1 MSDTNDPRPLTSA
14 FESPTYGE
22 DSSFHVDQPVGS
34 MSISPCGRDVVLA
47 SKEGL
52 HVIDLDSPYSPPRY
66 LPHHTP
72 WEVADVQWSP
82 FAARDYWVVS
92 TSNQKALVWNLAM
105 QSYQNSIEHVL
116 HAHTR
121 AITDINF
128 SAHHPDI
135 LATCAV
141 DSFVHCWD
149 LRVTS
154 RPAISFSDWFA
165 GATQVKWNRQNPNV
179 IASSHDKFLR
189 IWDKRM
195 GAYPIRSIEAH
206 DTKIY
211 GVDWNRVRPG
221 ALATCSL
228 DKTIKFWDY
237 TVEDDV
243 PEKVIKTPFPVWRAR
258 NTPFGWGVLAMPQRG
273 NSDLH
278 LYSRRAEEGADFDGN
293 LPPVHSFPGHK
304 GQVKEFLWRA
314 RGDVVDGI
322 DNREFQL
329 VSWGTDKELRLHRVD
344 PDVLQRVGY
353 EKGKSFISNLNITRK
368 GAVYRSFRD
377 ENVGVEIEEDGA
389 MSPAFDAPAP
399 PPSRGAGM
407 NTISIPYAPAWIQG
421 GNTDSRIG
429 MKGKAGA
436 RADTNPIAWM
446 RGVKISGWDIETLGD
461 EITHVG
467 EKFTKVAFE
476 SVDIRRRKVT
486 ISLHGPWAADGA
498 SLFIR
503 VDIKFPPDYP
513 RDSVPTFSV
522 QKTAAV
528 SDQLTEKIIA
538 ELQTIA
544 QTYLS
549 HKRGCLE
556 GVVRYLLGESN
567 LEESIAWIL
576 GETAETIKSPTNG
589 HVGGDESSDEDEVGL
604 SQSQDLAMSSE
615 LIRPVNANVMV
626 PRARECG
633 AIWTRD
639 GRLVCF
645 FPAKK
650 DKSAYSLENLGFKEM
665 TRLSRTDNLFER
677 FGRFETS
684 SPGPRIT
691 GTIASTD
698 DGASDYSDDSEAE
711 TSSSSGSSGILS
723 GLQHRFPTT
732 QTWRSA
738 GSLGFYRPRS
748 TDNSQRSTAGGMT
761 SGSFD
766 APQNSISIHDL
777 SDLLPAKRELASEY
791 RICGEVVDVCAHN
804 AAVALDHGYDELART
819 WGLVKL
825 ILNQT
830 KSSWSSRS
838 KDTRGSQIRR
848 KDSATELNADV
859 FHPDQA
865 PRNTTGVVQWG
876 NHPFGA
882 QWLIPALFTHFE
894 QIGDIQMVAMLSC
907 VLYEPDQQTPQMGE
921 TSPKPE
927 DNVFSPDCLHEITPG
942 PNKSRAVTPLNS
954 TPKDNYTTPV
964 TQSSG
969 RSSLEVW
976 PPGTTPPYSTG
987 TTPPPVSRALGIE
1000 RRAGTQSTSLA
1011 ASPDQQTQTRSGHG
1025 FGSALASSLS
1035 KSFTFAP
1042 SSASPPASGIS
1053 KRRQNQSEGIH
1064 QTGGSGAWTPSHS
1077 AKPSSAKAYHP
1088 TPTVTSTSQTH
1099 SDTESERLMA
1109 KAPRKVQVTLKNKN
1123 AFESPSKTQNL
1134 LLDPKKDQLYRSYRM
1149 AYAQRLSIWGLPV
1162 QRSEMLKI
1170 GDIIKHPNRALAPHQ
1185 NLNHPDDSLPTSNF
1199 ARRSSAEASTEEMKK
1214 GLEIRRHCTN
1224 CGVQQL
1230 SIFTIQDAANA
1241 TAPSIFDAQTK
1252 TSAPPIFCSK
1262 CKPRRPLPLKLPCV
1276 ICCEVVD
1283 GMLTPCLGCGHVCC
1297 FTCYRA
1303 WLSAISSDS
1312 DSSSSQRDDDRGL
1325 DLTEVEF
1332 CPTGCGC
1339 KCANLAMTALSA
1351 SWTQT
1356 QNQTPSPPSILGT
1369 DNSSSGNG
1377 TGFGLGIASPQM
1389 RRSEGSSK
1397 SIDGL
1402 VHTNP
1407 NPGHAEADLDK
1418 WGVSPFASL
1427 ARGLGGGLSR
1437 GLRGKDDRDT
1447 NDNQDSDKDR
1457 DKDKDNDRRKL
1468 RTVSA
1473 FVSKRSS
1480 LNQVLS

>member
-1 MSDTNDPRPLTSA
+1 MSDSNDPRPLTSA

-52 HVIDLDSPYSPPRY
+52 HIIDLDSPYSPPRY

-116 HAHTR
+116 HGHTR

-141 DSFVHCWD
+141 DSFIHCWD
-149 LRVTS
+149 LRAAS
-154 RPAISFSDWFA
+154 RPVISFSDWFA

-206 DTKIY
+206 NTKIY

-221 ALATCSL
+221 ALTTCSL

-258 NTPFGWGVLAMPQRG
+258 NTPFGWGTLAMPQRG

-278 LYSRRAEEGADFDGN
+278 LYSRRATESTDPDGH

-314 RGDVVDGI
+314 RGDVIDGI
-322 DNREFQL
+322 DHREFQL

-344 PDVLQRVGY
+344 PDVLQRVGF

-368 GAVYRSFRD
+368 GALYRSYRD
-377 ENVGVEIEEDGA
+377 ESVNLDYDDEGPL
-389 MSPAFDAPAP
+389 SPAFERP
-399 PPSRGAGM
+399 PPASSQGAGI
-407 NTISIPYAPAWIQG
+407 NTISLPYAPAWIQG
-421 GNTDSRIG
+421 GSTDARLG
-429 MKGKAGA
+429 MQNKSGL

-476 SVDIRRRKVT
+476 SVDIRRRKAT
-486 ISLHGPWAADGA
+486 ISLHGPWATDGA

-513 RDSVPTFSV
+513 RDSVPSFVV
-522 QKTAAV
+522 QKTSAV
-528 SDQLTEKIIA
+528 TEQLAGKILA

-544 QTYLS
+544 ETYLS

-576 GETAETIKSPTNG
+576 GETAETVKSPTNG
-589 HVGGDESSDEDEVGL
+589 HAAGDESSDEDEVGL

-633 AIWTRD
+633 AVWAKD

-645 FPAKK
+645 FPTQK

-665 TRLSRTDNLFER
+665 TRLSRSDVVFER

-684 SPGPRIT
+684 SPGPRPT

-698 DGASDYSDDSEAE
+698 DGASEYSDDSEAE

-738 GSLGFYRPRS
+738 GSLGIYRPRS

-761 SGSFD
+761 TRSSD
-766 APQNSISIHDL
+766 MPQNVIAIHDL
-777 SDLLPAKRELASEY
+777 SDLLPAKRELASRY
-791 RICGEVVDVCAHN
+791 RICGKVVDVCAHN
-804 AAVALDHGYDELART
+804 AAVALELGYHELARI
-819 WGLVKL
+819 WGLVQL
-825 ILNQT
+825 ILHENG
-830 KSSWSSRS
+830 SSRPS
-838 KDTRGSQIRR
+838 PAQSVKTKFSHIQR
-848 KDSATELNADV
+848 KDSAIDLRHDTLHGDS
-859 FHPDQA
+859 FSQ
-865 PRNTTGVVQWG
+865 NTKGIIQWG
-876 NHPFGA
+876 NHPFGGH
-882 QWLIPALFTHFE
+882 WLIPALFTYFE
-894 QIGDIQMVAMLSC
+894 QIGDLQMVAMLSC
-907 VLYEPDQQTPQMGE
+907 VLYEPNLERIPPQEKPPKREDRDSFSLEFYDTPATE
-921 TSPKPE
+921 AT
-927 DNVFSPDCLHEITPG
+927 
-942 PNKSRAVTPLNS
+942 KSQAITPLNS
-954 TPKDNYTTPV
+954 TPKDSHATPA
-964 TQSSG
+964 TQSSN
-969 RSSLEVW
+969 RSSLELW
-976 PPGTTPPYSTG
+976 RSGTTPPFSTG
-987 TTPPPVSRALGIE
+987 TTPPLLSRTGALNVE
-1000 RRAGTQSTSLA
+1000 KRAVTQNPSLA
-1011 ASPDQQTQTRSGHG
+1011 ASPDHQTQTRSGSG
-1025 FGSALASSLS
+1025 FGSVLASSLS
-1035 KSFTFAP
+1035 RSFTFAP
-1042 SSASPPASGIS
+1042 SSASPPASEFH
-1053 KRRQNQSEGIH
+1053 KKKQTPSESPR
-1064 QTGGSGAWTPSHS
+1064 TAGSGGVWGMSGFA
-1077 AKPSSAKAYHP
+1077 AKPASAIPDYL
-1088 TPTVTSTSQTH
+1088 TTSTALTSQTY
-1099 SDTESERLMA
+1099 SDTESER
-1109 KAPRKVQVTLKNKN
+1109 PRIQKTSRKIRVALKNKG
-1123 AFESPSKTQNL
+1123 AFDSNKTTKNL
-1134 LLDPKKDQLYRSYRM
+1134 FIDPRKDQIYRSYRM
-1149 AYAQRLSIWGLPV
+1149 AYAHLLSIWGFPV

-1170 GDIIKHPNRALAPHQ
+1170 GDMAVQPHDTHSRHRTLS
-1185 NLNHPDDSLPTSNF
+1185 NAEDSFSLSSF
-1199 ARRSSAEASTEEMKK
+1199 ARRGSAGTSSGEDSK
-1214 GLEIRRHCTN
+1214 GLGIQRHCIS
-1224 CGVQQL
+1224 CGHAQQL
-1230 SIFTIQDAANA
+1230 SIFAIQDVVDAAVAASTGISKGSA
-1241 TAPSIFDAQTK
+1241 TSIICPNCTP
-1252 TSAPPIFCSK
+1252 T
-1262 CKPRRPLPLKLPCV
+1262 RLLPLKIPCI
-1276 ICCEVVD
+1276 ICREVVD
-1283 GMLTPCLGCGHVCC
+1283 GMLTPCLGCGHVSC
-1297 FTCYRA
+1297 FNCYRD
-1303 WLSAISSDS
+1303 WLSAIIPDPNQGDDS
-1312 DSSSSQRDDDRGL
+1312 DLELESQ
-1325 DLTEVEF
+1325 F
-1332 CPTGCGC
+1332 CPSGCGC
-1339 KCANLAMTALSA
+1339 KCADHTMTDMAAPWS
-1351 SWTQT
+1351 QP
-1356 QNQTPSPPSILGT
+1356 PSPVLGS
-1369 DNSSSGNG
+1369 DSSVYR
-1377 TGFGLGIASPQM
+1377 PQTK
-1389 RRSEGSSK
+1389 RSEGSR
-1397 SIDGL
+1397 SIDFPI
-1402 VHTNP
+1402 H
-1407 NPGHAEADLDK
+1407 PGPVEDDADH
-1418 WGVSPFASL
+1418 WNASPFASL

-1437 GLRGKDDRDT
+1437 GLRGKE
-1447 NDNQDSDKDR
+1447 DK
-1457 DKDKDNDRRKL
+1457 KKAKTPN
-1468 RTVSA
+1468 SA
-1473 FVSKRSS
+1473 FVPKKSS
-1480 LNQVLS
+1480 MNQVLSEY

>member
-1 MSDTNDPRPLTSA
+1 MSDSNDPKPLASA
-14 FESPTYGE
+14 YDSPTFGE

-105 QSYQNSIEHVL
+105 RSYQNSIEHVL

-149 LRVTS
+149 LRAAS

-165 GATQVKWNRQNPNV
+165 GATQVKWNRQNSNV
-179 IASSHDKFLR
+179 IASSHDRFLR

-278 LYSRRAEEGADFDGN
+278 LYSRRAVEGVDPDGH

-314 RGDVVDGI
+314 RGDVVDGV
-322 DNREFQL
+322 DHREFQL
-329 VSWGTDKELRLHRVD
+329 VSWGTDKELRLHRVES
-344 PDVLQRVGY
+344 DVLQRVGY
-353 EKGKSFISNLNITRK
+353 EKGRSFISNLNITRK

-377 ENVGVEIEEDGA
+377 DTVGLEIEEDSA
-389 MSPAFDAPAP
+389 MSPLFETSV
-399 PPSRGAGM
+399 PPSSHGAGM

-421 GNTDSRIG
+421 GNADSRIG
-429 MKGKAGA
+429 MKSRSGL

-476 SVDIRRRKVT
+476 SVDIRRRKAT
-486 ISLHGPWAADGA
+486 ISLHGPWGTDGA

-513 RDSVPTFSV
+513 RDAVPTFSV
-522 QKTAAV
+522 QKTTAV
-528 SDQLTEKIIA
+528 SDQLASKIIA
-538 ELQTIA
+538 ELQTISE
-544 QTYLS
+544 TYLS
-549 HKRGCLE
+549 YKRGCLE
-556 GVVRYLLGESN
+556 GVVRYLLGESS

-589 HVGGDESSDEDEVGL
+589 HDGGDESSDEDEVGL

-633 AIWTRD
+633 AVWGND

-645 FPAKK
+645 FPTKK

-665 TRLSRTDNLFER
+665 TRLSRSDNLFER

-698 DGASDYSDDSEAE
+698 DGASEYSDDSEAE

-723 GLQHRFPTT
+723 GLQHRFPTP

-738 GSLGFYRPRS
+738 GSLGLYRPRS
-748 TDNSQRSTAGGMT
+748 TDNSQRSTVGGMT
-761 SGSFD
+761 SRSSD
-766 APQNSISIHDL
+766 APQNVISIHDL
-777 SDLLPAKRELASEY
+777 SGILPAKRELASRY
-791 RICGEVVDVCAHN
+791 RICGKVVDVCAHN
-804 AAVALDHGYDELART
+804 AAVALDHGHYELARI

-825 ILNQT
+825 ILDQT
-830 KSSWSSRS
+830 KSSRPSPVRNSLSMSSNI
-838 KDTRGSQIRR
+838 QR
-848 KDSATELNADV
+848 KDRTINLTYDAFHLNKT
-859 FHPDQA
+859 PQ
-865 PRNTTGVVQWG
+865 NTISVVEWG
-876 NHPFGA
+876 NHPFGGR
-882 QWLIPALFTHFE
+882 WLIPALFAHFE
-894 QIGDIQMVAMLSC
+894 QVGDIQMVAMLSC
-907 VLYEPDQQTPQMGE
+907 VLYEPNLERTPLMGE
-921 TSPKPE
+921 LSPEQADHEFFPLDIHKNATS
-927 DNVFSPDCLHEITPG
+927 DA
-942 PNKSRAVTPLNS
+942 NKSQAVTPLNS
-954 TPKDNYTTPV
+954 MPKDSQTAPGA
-964 TQSSG
+964 QSSG
-969 RSSLEVW
+969 RSSLELW
-976 PPGTTPPYSTG
+976 RAGSSPSYSAGTTPPLR
-987 TTPPPVSRALGIE
+987 SRTSGLGIE
-1000 RRAGTQSTSLA
+1000 GRAVTQHSSLA
-1011 ASPDQQTQTRSGHG
+1011 ASPDLQAQPRNGSGL
-1025 FGSALASSLS
+1025 GSAFASSLTR
-1035 KSFTFAP
+1035 SFNTFAP
-1042 SSASPPASGIS
+1042 SSASPPAGEIL
-1053 KRRQNQSEGIH
+1053 RRKHAQVESPR
-1064 QTGGSGAWTPSHS
+1064 TAVGSGTWTP
-1077 AKPSSAKAYHP
+1077 
-1088 TPTVTSTSQTH
+1088 TNTTSRLASTNNDHLTAAVMSCSQTH
-1099 SDTESERLMA
+1099 SETESERPTPKNA
-1109 KAPRKVQVTLKNKN
+1109 KSMKNVRVTLKSKGAFDSDN
-1123 AFESPSKTQNL
+1123 ATQAL
-1134 LLDPKKDQLYRSYRM
+1134 FLDPKKDRLYRSYRI
-1149 AYAQRLSIWGLPV
+1149 AYAHLLSVWGLPI
-1162 QRSEMLKI
+1162 QRSEILKI
-1170 GDIIKHPNRALAPHQ
+1170 GDLEQPSH
-1185 NLNHPDDSLPTSNF
+1185 
-1199 ARRSSAEASTEEMKK
+1199 ARTCEARSSSLKGSFSLSSPIRTTSPETSTDKDSK
-1214 GLEIRRHCTN
+1214 GLGIQQHCIS
-1224 CGVQQL
+1224 CGAPQL
-1230 SIFTIQDAANA
+1230 SIFAIRTIVDDAV
-1241 TAPSIFDAQTK
+1241 TAKNGKTK
-1252 TSAPPIFCSK
+1252 GETISMTCPK
-1262 CKPRRPLPLKLPCV
+1262 CKPTRPLPLKLPCV
-1276 ICCEVVD
+1276 ICHEVVE

-1297 FTCYRA
+1297 FSCYRD
-1303 WLSAISSDS
+1303 WLSVVSTSLSQQHSYDNDQELDS
-1312 DSSSSQRDDDRGL
+1312 Q
-1325 DLTEVEF
+1325 F
-1332 CPTGCGC
+1332 CPAGCGC
-1339 KCANLAMTALSA
+1339 RCANHGMTDLAAPSLLLWSRASSPVHEGDSSNSA
-1351 SWTQT
+1351 SVYKS
-1356 QNQTPSPPSILGT
+1356 QNRRE
-1369 DNSSSGNG
+1369 
-1377 TGFGLGIASPQM
+1377 AS
-1389 RRSEGSSK
+1389 R
-1397 SIDGL
+1397 SIDAL
-1402 VHTNP
+1402 VNP
-1407 NPGHAEADLDK
+1407 SHVHGHGHAEDDLEQ
-1418 WGVSPFASL
+1418 WGASPFASL

-1437 GLRGKDDRDT
+1437 GLRGKE
-1447 NDNQDSDKDR
+1447 DK
-1457 DKDKDNDRRKL
+1457 RKSGK
-1468 RTVSA
+1468 TPGNSA
-1473 FVSKRSS
+1473 FVPKRSS
-1480 LNQVLS
+1480 MNQVLS

>member
-1 MSDTNDPRPLTSA
+1 MSDSNELRPLTSA

-52 HVIDLDSPYSPPRY
+52 HIIDLDSPYSPPRY

-128 SAHHPDI
+128 SAHHPDV

-141 DSFVHCWD
+141 DSFIHCWD
-149 LRVTS
+149 LRAAS

-206 DTKIY
+206 NTKIY

-221 ALATCSL
+221 ALTTCSL

-278 LYSRRAEEGADFDGN
+278 LYSRRATESTDPDGH
-293 LPPVHSFPGHK
+293 LPPAHSFPGHK

-314 RGDVVDGI
+314 RGDVVGGI
-322 DNREFQL
+322 DHREFQL

-344 PDVLQRVGY
+344 PDVLQRVGF

-377 ENVGVEIEEDGA
+377 GNVSLDYDDEGPL
-389 MSPAFDAPAP
+389 SPAFEAAPL
-399 PPSRGAGM
+399 PSSQGAGM

-421 GNTDSRIG
+421 GSTDSRLG
-429 MKGKAGA
+429 MQGKSGL

-476 SVDIRRRKVT
+476 SVDIRRRKAT
-486 ISLHGPWAADGA
+486 ISLHGPWGADGA

-513 RDSVPTFSV
+513 RDSVPSFVV
-522 QKTAAV
+522 QKTSAV
-528 SDQLTEKIIA
+528 TEQLASKILAELHTIA
-538 ELQTIA
+538 E
-544 QTYLS
+544 TYLS

-556 GVVRYLLGESN
+556 GVVRYLLGESS

-576 GETAETIKSPTNG
+576 GETAETVKSPTNG

-633 AIWTRD
+633 AVWATD

-645 FPAKK
+645 FPIKK

-665 TRLSRTDNLFER
+665 TRLSRSDVVFER

-684 SPGPRIT
+684 SPGPRAT

-698 DGASDYSDDSEAE
+698 DGASEYSDDSEAE

-723 GLQHRFPTT
+723 GLQHRFQTP

-738 GSLGFYRPRS
+738 GSLGIYRPRS
-748 TDNSQRSTAGGMT
+748 TDNSQRSTVGGLT
-761 SGSFD
+761 TRSTD
-766 APQNSISIHDL
+766 TPQNVIALHDL
-777 SDLLPAKRELASEY
+777 SSLLPAKRELASRY
-791 RICGEVVDVCAHN
+791 RICGKVVDVCAHN
-804 AAVALDHGYDELART
+804 AAVALDLGYHELARI
-819 WGLVKL
+819 WGLVQL
-825 ILNQT
+825 ILHENE
-830 KSSWSSRS
+830 SSRP
-838 KDTRGSQIRR
+838 RLVRNIRNKASHIQR
-848 KDSATELNADV
+848 KDSAIDLSYDTLHD
-859 FHPDQA
+859 DQFS
-865 PRNTTGVVQWG
+865 RTTTGIIQWG
-876 NHPFGA
+876 NHPFGGH
-882 QWLIPALFTHFE
+882 WLIPALFTYFE
-894 QIGDIQMVAMLSC
+894 QIGDLQMVAMLSC
-907 VLYEPDQQTPQMGE
+907 VLYEPNLERTPPE
-921 TSPKPE
+921 EKASPKRA
-927 DNVFSPDCLHEITPG
+927 DHDSFSLDFYNIPTVEA
-942 PNKSRAVTPLNS
+942 NKSQAVTPLNS
-954 TPKDNYTTPV
+954 TPKDSHATPAMH
-964 TQSSG
+964 SSG
-969 RSSLEVW
+969 RSSLELW
-976 PPGTTPPYSTG
+976 RSGATPPYSTG
-987 TTPPPVSRALGIE
+987 TTPPLPPRSGGLSVEKRA
-1000 RRAGTQSTSLA
+1000 ATHNPSLA
-1011 ASPDQQTQTRSGHG
+1011 ASPDQQSQPRSGSG
-1025 FGSALASSLS
+1025 FGSVLASSLS
-1035 KSFTFAP
+1035 RSFTFAP
-1042 SSASPPASGIS
+1042 SSASPPASELHKKKQG
-1053 KRRQNQSEGIH
+1053 QSESPR
-1064 QTGGSGAWTPSHS
+1064 TPGGAGVWATSGFA
-1077 AKPSSAKAYHP
+1077 AKPASAIPDYL
-1088 TPTVTSTSQTH
+1088 TTSTALTSQTH
-1099 SDTESERLMA
+1099 SDTESER
-1109 KAPRKVQVTLKNKN
+1109 PRIQKTPGKIRVALKNKG
-1123 AFESPSKTQNL
+1123 AFDSDSTTKNL
-1134 LLDPKKDQLYRSYRM
+1134 FLDPKKDQLYRSYRM
-1149 AYAQRLSIWGLPV
+1149 AYAHLLSIWGLPV

-1170 GDIIKHPNRALAPHQ
+1170 GDMITQPSHTHSRHR
-1185 NLNHPDDSLPTSNF
+1185 NLSSLSNAEDSFSLSSF
-1199 ARRSSAEASTEEMKK
+1199 ARRGSAGTSAGEDSK
-1214 GLEIRRHCTN
+1214 GLGIQRHCIG
-1224 CGVQQL
+1224 CGQAQQL
-1230 SIFTIQDAANA
+1230 SIFAIQDVVDAAVA
-1241 TAPSIFDAQTK
+1241 ASKGHPKGSAASIICPNCTPK
-1252 TSAPPIFCSK
+1252 
-1262 CKPRRPLPLKLPCV
+1262 RPLPLKLPCV
-1276 ICCEVVD
+1276 ICREVVD
-1283 GMLTPCLGCGHVCC
+1283 GMLTPCLGCGHVSC
-1297 FTCYRA
+1297 FNCYRD
-1303 WLSAISSDS
+1303 WLSAISPDPSHSDDS
-1312 DSSSSQRDDDRGL
+1312 DQELDSQ
-1325 DLTEVEF
+1325 F
-1332 CPTGCGC
+1332 CPSGCGC
-1339 KCANLAMTALSA
+1339 KCADHTMTDIAAPWS
-1351 SWTQT
+1351 QP
-1356 QNQTPSPPSILGT
+1356 PSPVLGS
-1369 DNSSSGNG
+1369 DSS
-1377 TGFGLGIASPQM
+1377 AYSPQTK
-1389 RRSEGSSK
+1389 RLEGSK
-1397 SIDGL
+1397 SIDFP
-1402 VHTNP
+1402 N
-1407 NPGHAEADLDK
+1407 NPGQAEDDLEY
-1418 WGVSPFASL
+1418 WSASPFASL

-1437 GLRGKDDRDT
+1437 GLRGKDDKKKT
-1447 NDNQDSDKDR
+1447 KTPN
-1457 DKDKDNDRRKL
+1457 
-1468 RTVSA
+1468 SA
-1473 FVSKRSS
+1473 FVPKKSS
-1480 LNQVLS
+1480 MNQVLS

>member
-1 MSDTNDPRPLTSA
+1 MSDSNEPRPLTSA

-105 QSYQNSIEHVL
+105 KSYQNSIEHVL

-128 SAHHPDI
+128 SAHHPDV

-149 LRVTS
+149 LRAPS

-165 GATQVKWNRQNPNV
+165 GATQVKWNRQDPNI

-189 IWDKRM
+189 FWDKRM
-195 GAYPIRSIEAH
+195 GAYPIRSIKAH

-237 TVEDDV
+237 TVEEDV

-258 NTPFGWGVLAMPQRG
+258 NTPFGYGVLAMPQRG

-278 LYSRRAEEGADFDGN
+278 LYSRRAMDGTDPEGH

-314 RGDVVDGI
+314 RGDVVHGI
-322 DNREFQL
+322 DHREFQL

-344 PDVLQRVGY
+344 PEVLERVGY

-368 GAVYRSFRD
+368 GAAYRSFRD
-377 ENVGVEIEEDGA
+377 ENVGMDVEEDGLL
-389 MSPAFDAPAP
+389 SPAFETPVPPA
-399 PPSRGAGM
+399 SRGAGM
-407 NTISIPYAPAWIQG
+407 NTISVPYAPAWIQG
-421 GNTDSRIG
+421 GNTESRIG
-429 MKGKAGA
+429 MKSKAGL
-436 RADTNPIAWM
+436 RADINPIAWM

-476 SVDIRRRKVT
+476 SVDIRRRKIT
-486 ISLHGPWAADGA
+486 ISLHGPWDTEGG

-522 QKTAAV
+522 QKTSAV
-528 SDQLTEKIIA
+528 SDQLAGKIVG
-538 ELQTIA
+538 ELQTISD
-544 QTYLS
+544 TYLS

-556 GVVRYLLGESN
+556 GVVRYLLGESS

-576 GETAETIKSPTNG
+576 GETAETIKSPTND
-589 HVGGDESSDEDEVGL
+589 HIGGDESSDEDEVGL

-633 AIWTRD
+633 AVWSRD

-645 FPAKK
+645 FPTKK
-650 DKSAYSLENLGFKEM
+650 EKSAYSLENLGFKEM
-665 TRLSRTDNLFER
+665 TRLSRNDNLFER
-677 FGRFETS
+677 FGRFDTS
-684 SPGPRIT
+684 SPKPRKSST
-691 GTIASTD
+691 VASTD
-698 DGASDYSDDSEAE
+698 DGASEYSDDSETE

-723 GLQHRFPTT
+723 GFQARFPTP

-738 GSLGFYRPRS
+738 GSLGLYRPRS
-748 TDNSQRSTAGGMT
+748 TDNSQRSTTGGMT
-761 SGSFD
+761 SKTSD
-766 APQNSISIHDL
+766 LPQNVIHIHDL
-777 SDLLPAKRELASEY
+777 NSLLPTKRELATKY
-791 RICGEVVDVCAHN
+791 QICGNVVDVCAHN
-804 AAVALDHGYDELART
+804 AAVALEHGYHELARI

-825 ILNQT
+825 ILHQSN
-830 KSSWSSRS
+830 SSRPYPFE
-838 KDTRGSQIRR
+838 KNTKPPTPIRR
-848 KDSATELNADV
+848 KDSAVGLSSDAL
-859 FHPDQA
+859 HPDQFSRKLA
-865 PRNTTGVVQWG
+865 GVALWG
-876 NHPFGA
+876 NHPFGGH
-882 QWLIPALFTHFE
+882 WFIPALFTHFE

-907 VLYEPDQQTPQMGE
+907 VLYEPNLERIMPEGEPSLPPKDHESFSLNFHDTVAAGTPQ
-921 TSPKPE
+921 
-927 DNVFSPDCLHEITPG
+927 
-942 PNKSRAVTPLNS
+942 NS
-954 TPKDNYTTPV
+954 TPKDAYTTPN

-969 RSSLEVW
+969 RSSSEMW
-976 PPGTTPPYSTG
+976 RTGSTPPHFTSTTPPFFSRSSG
-987 TTPPPVSRALGIE
+987 LDVKRRPTP
-1000 RRAGTQSTSLA
+1000 QNHSLA
-1011 ASPDQQTQTRSGHG
+1011 ASPDQQLQPRGGAG

-1035 KSFTFAP
+1035 RSFTFVP
-1042 SSASPPASGIS
+1042 SSASPPASDLR
-1053 KRRQNQSEGIH
+1053 RRQNRVESPQAAPASG
-1064 QTGGSGAWTPSHS
+1064 TLTLYSGSTLRPAP
-1077 AKPSSAKAYHP
+1077 AKPDHSL
-1088 TPTVTSTSQTH
+1088 VSTAPASQTH
-1099 SDTESERLMA
+1099 SDAESE
-1109 KAPRKVQVTLKNKN
+1109 KPKSKVRRRVRVAMKNRG
-1123 AFESPSKTQNL
+1123 AFESGGTTQDL
-1134 LLDPKKDQLYRSYRM
+1134 LLDPKKAQIYRSYRM
-1149 AYAQRLSIWGLPV
+1149 AYANLLSLWGLPI
-1162 QRSEMLKI
+1162 QRSELLKI
-1170 GDIIKHPNRALAPHQ
+1170 GDTTARPSHSIPKHGSFSSPEDSVTLSGSRKNSAGGPADEDSKGLSIKRHCIDCGAPQLSVFSVQ
-1185 NLNHPDDSLPTSNF
+1185 NAVESAVSPPKGQTKAKPTS
-1199 ARRSSAEASTEEMKK
+1199 
-1214 GLEIRRHCTN
+1214 LLC
-1224 CGVQQL
+1224 
-1230 SIFTIQDAANA
+1230 
-1241 TAPSIFDAQTK
+1241 PS
-1252 TSAPPIFCSK
+1252 
-1262 CKPRRPLPLKLPCV
+1262 CKPKRPLPLKLPCS
-1276 ICCEVVD
+1276 ICHEVVE

-1297 FTCYRA
+1297 FNCYRE
-1303 WLSAISSDS
+1303 WLSISCNSTDPIPQATDESEHTHELDS
-1312 DSSSSQRDDDRGL
+1312 QY
-1325 DLTEVEF
+1325 
-1332 CPTGCGC
+1332 CPAGCGC
-1339 KCANLAMTALSA
+1339 KCAEHTLSDLSA
-1351 SWTQT
+1351 TTNVSATATPWSRPTSPVLGLDGEGSAHGHRP
-1356 QNQTPSPPSILGT
+1356 QN
-1369 DNSSSGNG
+1369 
-1377 TGFGLGIASPQM
+1377 
-1389 RRSEGSSK
+1389 RRSESK

-1402 VHTNP
+1402 VNH
-1407 NPGHAEADLDK
+1407 GQAEDDLEHF
-1418 WGVSPFASL
+1418 GASPFASL

-1437 GLRGKDDRDT
+1437 GLRGKEE
-1447 NDNQDSDKDR
+1447 K
-1457 DKDKDNDRRKL
+1457 RKSK
-1468 RTVSA
+1468 TPSVG
-1473 FVSKRSS
+1473 FVPKRSS
-1480 LNQVLS
+1480 MNQVLNDV

>member
-1 MSDTNDPRPLTSA
+1 MSDSNEPRPLTSA

-52 HVIDLDSPYSPPRY
+52 HIIDLDSPYSPPRY

-105 QSYQNSIEHVL
+105 RSHQNSIEHVL

-141 DSFVHCWD
+141 DSFVHSWD
-149 LRVTS
+149 LRDTS

-221 ALATCSL
+221 ALTTCSL

-278 LYSRRAEEGADFDGN
+278 LYSRRAVEGADPDGP
-293 LPPVHSFPGHK
+293 LPPAHSFPGHK

-322 DNREFQL
+322 DHREFQL

-377 ENVGVEIEEDGA
+377 ENVGMEIEDDSPL
-389 MSPAFDAPAP
+389 SPAFEAPV
-399 PPSRGAGM
+399 PPSYRGAGM
-407 NTISIPYAPAWIQG
+407 NTISIPYAPAWSQG
-421 GNTDSRIG
+421 CNAGSGLG
-429 MKGKAGA
+429 MQNRSGI

-476 SVDIRRRKVT
+476 SVDVRRRKAT
-486 ISLHGPWAADGA
+486 ISLHGPWGTDGA

-528 SDQLTEKIIA
+528 SDQLTSRIIA
-538 ELQTIA
+538 ELQNISE
-544 QTYLS
+544 TYLS
-549 HKRGCLE
+549 YKRGCLE
-556 GVVRYLLGESN
+556 GVVRFLLGESS

-576 GETAETIKSPTNG
+576 GETAETVKSPTND
-589 HVGGDESSDEDEVGL
+589 HVGGDESSDEDEVGM

-633 AIWTRD
+633 AVWAKD

-645 FPAKK
+645 FPTKK

-684 SPGPRIT
+684 SPGPRVT

-698 DGASDYSDDSEAE
+698 DGASEYSDDSEAE

-723 GLQHRFPTT
+723 GLQHRFPTP

-738 GSLGFYRPRS
+738 GSFGLYRPRS
-748 TDNSQRSTAGGMT
+748 TDNSQRSTIGGMT
-761 SGSFD
+761 SRSSD
-766 APQNSISIHDL
+766 APQNVISIHDL
-777 SDLLPAKRELASEY
+777 NSLLPAKRELASRY
-791 RICGEVVDVCAHN
+791 RICGNVVDVCAHN
-804 AAVALDHGYDELART
+804 AAVALDNGHYELARI

-825 ILNQT
+825 ILHQRKQSGSPVS
-830 KSSWSSRS
+830 KSANRDSHI
-838 KDTRGSQIRR
+838 QR
-848 KDSATELNADV
+848 KDSGIDLRSDAL
-859 FHPDQA
+859 FPDQSS
-865 PRNTTGVVQWG
+865 RNTAGVVQWG
-876 NHPFGA
+876 NHPFGGH
-882 QWLIPALFTHFE
+882 WLIPALFMHFE

-907 VLYEPDQQTPQMGE
+907 VLYQPNLERTPPGGE
-921 TSPKPE
+921 VSAKRTHHDSFSLDFHNSPATG
-927 DNVFSPDCLHEITPG
+927 S
-942 PNKSRAVTPLNS
+942 KSQAVTPLNS
-954 TPKDNYTTPV
+954 TPKDSHTTPG

-969 RSSLEVW
+969 RSSLEMW
-976 PPGTTPPYSTG
+976 RPGTTPPYSSG
-987 TTPPPVSRALGIE
+987 TTPPLLSRTSGFGFE
-1000 RRAGTQSTSLA
+1000 RRAVTQNPSLA
-1011 ASPDQQTQTRSGHG
+1011 ASPDQQSQPRTGSG
-1025 FGSALASSLS
+1025 FGSALASSLTR
-1035 KSFTFAP
+1035 SFTFGP
-1042 SSASPPASGIS
+1042 SSASPPAGDLL
-1053 KRRQNQSEGIH
+1053 RRKQGQSESPRTVGGAGI
-1064 QTGGSGAWTPSHS
+1064 WTPTSS
-1077 AKPSSAKAYHP
+1077 RAKPASVKPDHLTATTAPS
-1088 TPTVTSTSQTH
+1088 SQTH
-1099 SDTESERLMA
+1099 SDIESERST
-1109 KAPRKVQVTLKNKN
+1109 PRTTKKIRVALKNKGS
-1123 AFESPSKTQNL
+1123 FDSHSMIQNL
-1134 LLDPKKDQLYRSYRM
+1134 FLDPEKDGLYRSYRI
-1149 AYAQRLSIWGLPV
+1149 AYAHLLSIWGLPV

-1170 GDIIKHPNRALAPHQ
+1170 GDIIKK
-1185 NLNHPDDSLPTSNF
+1185 PDDTGTRHADYISPEDSFSLSGV
-1199 ARRSSAEASTEEMKK
+1199 ARRVSAGTSVDEDNK
-1214 GLEIRRHCTN
+1214 GLGIQRHCIS

-1230 SIFTIQDAANA
+1230 SIFAIRYVVDAAVAA
-1241 TAPSIFDAQTK
+1241 TKGQGKESVRSI
-1252 TSAPPIFCSK
+1252 ICSNCTPK
-1262 CKPRRPLPLKLPCV
+1262 RPLPLKLPCA
-1276 ICCEVVD
+1276 ICHEVVE

-1297 FTCYRA
+1297 FSCYCK
-1303 WLSAISSDS
+1303 WLSAISPDPHSID
-1312 DSSSSQRDDDRGL
+1312 DGDQELYSQ
-1325 DLTEVEF
+1325 F

-1339 KCANLAMTALSA
+1339 KCADHTMTDIPAPWSRA
-1351 SWTQT
+1351 
-1356 QNQTPSPPSILGT
+1356 PSPALES
-1369 DNSSSGNG
+1369 DSSVYR
-1377 TGFGLGIASPQM
+1377 PQT
-1389 RRSEGSSK
+1389 RRSEGSR

-1402 VHTNP
+1402 VNP
-1407 NPGHAEADLDK
+1407 NHAEDGL
-1418 WGVSPFASL
+1418 WGASPFASL

-1437 GLRGKDDRDT
+1437 GLRGKDD
-1447 NDNQDSDKDR
+1447 K
-1457 DKDKDNDRRKL
+1457 RKSKNPN
-1468 RTVSA
+1468 SA
-1473 FVSKRSS
+1473 FVPKRSS
-1480 LNQVLS
+1480 MNQVLS